1 MRTLTVAHW
10 AASRATNVEHLFP
23 AKSMELAWP
32 ARRAG
37 KTVRELCASSLPG
50 SDPGIRA
57 GREVPARGPGQAAKL
72 GMLILGVLFQ
82 RQRGFAQPGH
92 ELAQLF

>member
-50 SDPGIRA
+50 SDPGFVLAERSRLGGRDGLKQALRA
-57 GREVPARGPGQAAKL
+57 GGN
-72 GMLILGVLFQ
+72 
-82 RQRGFAQPGH
+82 
-92 ELAQLF
+92 